1 MLLTN
6 AFTMLADGQAGGGF
20 NFLANPLVPMVV
32 VLVIFYVFMIRS
44 KQKTEKQRQAMLNQV
59 KRGDRIQTIGGV
71 LGTVVEAR
79 DDEVVVKVDESNN
92 TKIHFTRSAVHRVI
106 EAEKTP
112 TK

>member
-1 MLLTN
+1 MLMNVSIVLGE
-6 AFTMLADGQAGGGF
+6 GQASGVAGW
-20 NFLANPLVPMVV
+20 LANPLVPMVV

-59 KRGDRIQTIGGV
+59 KKGDRIQTIGVV

-92 TKIHFTRSAVHRVI
+92 TKVHFTRSAIHRVL
-106 EAEKTP
+106 EADKTP